1 MNLEELLNSGAR
13 ILKQNKIETHQ
24 LDSELVLSSLL
35 KKKRENLLTNL
46 NGDVSKNIIDNFK
59 KLI

>member
-1 MNLEELLNSGAR
+1 MNISELLNSGAS

-35 KKKRENLLTNL
+35 KKKREN
-46 NGDVSKNIIDNFK
+46 
-59 KLI
+59 